1 MQPQHPIS
9 KALSRLK
16 LQFVQHKLLLFT
28 LISSILLH
36 TVLFSGLSI
45 SLPQIVEDQQTLDMH
60 LVQKQAMQ
68 DNIQALDNTNKAI
81 TDQKSPRPKNEPVA
95 AREATPESTELA
107 DSTENVSVIQSANID
122 QSPNINQSANVDPFG
137 TELANTIDNISE
149 TVENNSTQTE
159 PENTIYSHVET
170 EFEVMRGVNTSAA
183 GVTKIIFNIDENK
196 RYSIIS
202 TTEAKGLVSLFFGN
216 LIQKSEGTVTENG
229 LKPDFYSYQYGNDE
243 KKSQTANF
251 NWSNGV
257 LHMHT
262 YKGDSTANLIAGT
275 QDFLSFMYQFMF
287 VPALETMQ
295 ITMTNGKRLRT
306 YTYSFEGEE
315 TISTK
320 LGELKTIHLLKGS
333 NDEDKTEIWL
343 AVDYQYLPVKIR
355 KTEKDG
361 TVIEQIAT
369 NILTKELN

>member
-1 MQPQHPIS
+1 MQPQHPVS

-16 LQFVQHKLLLFT
+16 LQFVRHKLLLFT
-28 LISSILLH
+28 LIGSILLH
-36 TVLFSGLSI
+36 TVFFSGLSI
-45 SLPQIVEDQQTLDMH
+45 SLPQIVEDLQTLDMH
-60 LVQKQAMQ
+60 LVQKQAVQ
-68 DNIQALDNTNKAI
+68 DNIQALDNNNEAVNDHKA
-81 TDQKSPRPKNEPVA
+81 PKNESVA

-107 DSTENVSVIQSANID
+107 DSTEDVSVIRSANID
-122 QSPNINQSANVDPFG
+122 QSPNISQSANVDPSG
-137 TELANTIDNISE
+137 TELANTIEDISE

-159 PENTIYSHVET
+159 PEKTVYSHVET

-202 TTEAKGLVSLFFGN
+202 TTEAKGLVSLFFGD
-216 LIQKSEGTVTENG
+216 LIQKSEGNVTENG

-262 YKGDSTANLIAGT
+262 YKGDSTANLVAGT

-287 VPALETMQ
+287 APALETMQ

-306 YTYSFEGEE
+306 YTYSYEGEE

-333 NDEDKTEIWL
+333 SDEDKTEIWL

-361 TVIEQIAT
+361 TVIEQIVASIRT
-369 NILTKELN
+369 ELPK